1 MYLTNPSLS
10 KSRNIPQLEPDLA
23 PHMTP
28 QQADNAEDK
37 TNSLESVFH
46 LAARSPARP
55 RSAAAI
61 LLAGREPF
69 VPGPHWPAASFH
81 SPSSTGSRC
90 TRFHKPLRS
99 LRDLLIGPPIP
110 SIALAY
116 ERLSNIRALAAMSPD
131 ALSSIAY
138 ANQEIFLG
146 LVVAGAAGLA
156 FSWYIALAIAA
167 LLAVLALSYSQ
178 TIRAYPSGGGS
189 YTVARENLGVNFGL
203 VAAAALMTDYVLN
216 VAVSVTAGVAAA
228 ASAFPM
234 LWPYRT
240 ILSLGLLAVVTLA
253 NLRGLRESGAIMT
266 VPVYFFLAMYLSMIA
281 AGIFRAVAQGP
292 GSFTATA
299 PPASL
304 PVTLFLVLHTFS
316 AGCTALTGVESI
328 SNGVPVFKPPE
339 SKHAN
344 QTMAAMAILMGIL
357 FMGTTGL
364 TQYLAVVAGSEETIL
379 SALAHSI
386 WGSGA
391 LYFLV
396 QASTL
401 LVLMV
406 AANTSFV
413 GFPRVASIVARD
425 GYLPRQLTFLGDRLV
440 YSNGIILLAGLAG
453 VLVLIFEGDTHGLI
467 PLFAVGAFLAFT
479 LSQAGNGLSLG
490 AETRRQLA
498 SQSGAQR
505 IWHERHRRGGGR
517 HRPEQIPG
525 RRLDC
530 RSADPIGGVRLSAD
544 TSTLRG
550 SGRRV
555 NPARPAAL
563 PKTAAASTYRPAHLQ
578 PSPGRDRGGAIRP
591 RISDRVTAVYVEIE
605 PGSGEKLRAKWEEW
619 GLDDDARLE
628 IVPSPYRSVVG
639 PFLEFLER
647 TDRECND
654 GQEATV
660 LLSEFVEAHWWQA
673 LLHNQTAWLIK
684 LALLYRRRTFD
695 KTRAII
701 DVPFYLRK

>member
-1 MYLTNPSLS
+1 
-10 KSRNIPQLEPDLA
+10 
-23 PHMTP
+23 
-28 QQADNAEDK
+28 
-37 TNSLESVFH
+37 
-46 LAARSPARP
+46 
-55 RSAAAI
+55 
-61 LLAGREPF
+61 
-69 VPGPHWPAASFH
+69 
-81 SPSSTGSRC
+81 
-90 TRFHKPLRS
+90 
-99 LRDLLIGPPIP
+99 
-110 SIALAY
+110 
-116 ERLSNIRALAAMSPD
+116 MSPD

-240 ILSLGLLAVVTLA
+240 FLSLGLLAVVTLA

-281 AGIFRAVAQGP
+281 AGIFRAAVQGP

-299 PPASL
+299 PPAAL

-479 LSQAGNGLSLG
+479 LSQGGMVFHWLRERGANWQVKAALNGFGTSVTAVVVVVIGLSKFLDG
-490 AETRRQLA
+490 AWIVVLLIPLVVFGFRR
-498 SQSGAQR
+498 
-505 IWHERHRRGGGR
+505 IHRHYA
-517 HRPEQIPG
+517 EVAAE
-525 RRLDC
+525 L
-530 RSADPIGGVRLSAD
+530 
-544 TSTLRG
+544 TLRG
-550 SGRRV
+550 
-555 NPARPAAL
+555 L
-563 PKTAAASTYRPAHLQ
+563 P
-578 PSPGRDRGGAIRP
+578 PSLKPLPHPRIVLPISSLHRGAIE
-591 RISDRVTAVYVEIE
+591 AVQYAR
-605 PGSGEKLRAKWEEW
+605 GSPIALRRSTS
-619 GLDDDARLE
+619 RLSRAA
-628 IVPSPYRSVVG
+628 VKSCAPSG
-639 PFLEFLER
+639 KNG
-647 TDRECND
+647 D
-654 GQEATV
+654 
-660 LLSEFVEAHWWQA
+660 
-673 LLHNQTAWLIK
+673 
-684 LALLYRRRTFD
+684 
-695 KTRAII
+695 
-701 DVPFYLRK
+701 